1 MADRAASVLARLRN
15 QATALGRPYQLCLQL
30 FCQEEFLRRLAA
42 SDHKNRFVLK
52 GGLLIYCLTN
62 FSSRPTL
69 DIDFLVQNTDN
80 SIEQIEK
87 ILADII
93 HTPGDNDFVS
103 YMIKDIHMISLDKK
117 YPGISVTLEAKIKN
131 TRTPVKIDFGFGDV
145 VHPGKQELEI
155 PTQLGEFVSPLVS
168 SYPNETIIA
177 EKVDAILDLM
187 EFSSR
192 MKDYYDLYTL
202 SNYFE
207 INQETLRTA
216 LVKTFANRNRKF
228 EREALSKVL
237 AFDQNE
243 EMQRK
248 WKTFIRKSELP
259 ATELT
264 TALSAID
271 ELIGPFWDSLFPDSP
286 ITD

>member
-1 MADRAASVLARLRN
+1 
-15 QATALGRPYQLCLQL
+15 
-30 FCQEEFLRRLAA
+30 
-42 SDHKNRFVLK
+42 
-52 GGLLIYCLTN
+52 
-62 FSSRPTL
+62 
-69 DIDFLVQNTDN
+69 
-80 SIEQIEK
+80 
-87 ILADII
+87 
-93 HTPGDNDFVS
+93 
-103 YMIKDIHMISLDKK
+103 MIKDIHMISLDKK
-117 YPGISVTLEAKIKN
+117 YPGISVILEAKIKN

-145 VHPGKQELEI
+145 VHPGKQEREI

-168 SYPNETIIA
+168 SYPIETIIA

-228 EREALSKVL
+228 ERETLSKVL
-237 AFDQNE
+237 AFNQNE

-248 WKTFIRKSELP
+248 WKTFLRKTKLP
-259 ATELT
+259 VTELT